1 MILCIGGILDGP
13 QIDEVHALLADQTF
27 ADGGRT
33 AGWAAG
39 SVKNNEQLDPAS
51 PNYRALQ
58 DMLLARLAA
67 NSVFTLA
74 AAPKHFRPL
83 LISRYGAGMGYGDH
97 VDNALMGDSP
107 RSRSDISF
115 TLFLSNPEDYESGE
129 LTIDD
134 SSGARSYKLPAG
146 SAILY
151 PSTTLHRVETVV
163 SGTRLVAVGWLQSMV
178 RSAERRTILFDLE
191 TARRAMFQQSGKTA
205 EFDLISKTTS
215 NLWRMWSDT

>member
-1 MILCIGGILDGP
+1 MILCIGDILNGP
-13 QIDEVHALLADQTF
+13 QIDEALAVLAHQPF
-27 ADGGRT
+27 SDGGRT

-39 SVKNNEQLDPAS
+39 SVKNNEQLDPAA
-51 PNYRALQ
+51 PNYHAIQ
-58 DMLLARLAA
+58 KMLLAKLTA
-67 NSVFTLA
+67 NSVFALA

-97 VDNALMGDSP
+97 VDNALMGDGP

-115 TLFLSNPEDYESGE
+115 TLFLSNPEDYEGGE

-134 SSGARSYKLPAG
+134 SSGERSYKLPAG
-146 SAILY
+146 SAIIY
-151 PSTTLHRVETVV
+151 PSTTLHRVETVT

-191 TARRAMFQQSGKTA
+191 TVRRALFQQSGKTP

-215 NLWRMWSDT
+215 NLWRMWADA